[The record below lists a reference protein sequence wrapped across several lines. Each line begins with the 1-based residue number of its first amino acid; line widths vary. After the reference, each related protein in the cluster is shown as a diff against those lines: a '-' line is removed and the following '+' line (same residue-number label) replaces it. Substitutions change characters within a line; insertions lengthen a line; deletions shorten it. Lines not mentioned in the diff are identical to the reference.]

1 MQRGW
6 LSCQRTFSSLA
17 ASVGRRGRNELG
29 WCGGGLEGERE
40 VGGERHW
47 DGFLNWGVGGGR
59 FEGGDEMMLSFF
71 ATVGNNIYKWAII
84 LLGGFWIVFDHYFI
98 LIQCNSTINLCIHRF
113 YIKPPRPPVTLLM
126 LPTFTSPAT
135 VREFSFPLTTQVWC
149 TFWIGWLLLFG
160 RSSISIPDVLPSVN
174 AGMM

>member
-1 MQRGW
+1 MAG
-6 LSCQRTFSSLA
+6 
-17 ASVGRRGRNELG
+17 
-29 WCGGGLEGERE
+29 
-40 VGGERHW
+40 VGGERGGW
-47 DGFLNWGVGGGR
+47 CGEALRWVFELGSWGGR

-71 ATVGNNIYKWAII
+71 ATVGNNIMKWAII

-135 VREFSFPLTTQVWC
+135 VREFSFPLTTQV
-149 TFWIGWLLLFG
+149 
-160 RSSISIPDVLPSVN
+160 
-174 AGMM
+174 